1 MFHLLVAYHGWPE
14 GGGSISTGRI
24 YINTN
29 EELGKLF
36 LNKDGQLDA
45 AKVSRVPALLMT
57 EIGGD
62 GPQLARVVHITSVV
76 QGQKETSIQYV
87 AESGIKPIPNEDIE
101 NYAPQLGISRGV
113 LTHTHWEVKEA
124 DLFKI
129 LLINQQ
135 KEQPTS
141 SVFSLEALHQPKPRL
156 VSIMMPFAA
165 EFDPVY
171 AVIQSAVKSIW
182 LEPMRADNF
191 WEHDHVIQDIV
202 NLIARARVVICDLSS
217 RNPNVFY
224 EAGIAHTLG
233 KEVILIAQSQDDV
246 PFDLRHI
253 RYIKYLN
260 NEQGL
265 ALLSESTASR
275 IQTVIRK

>member
-1 MFHLLVAYHGWPE
+1 MFHLLVAYGGWPE

-24 YINTN
+24 YIKPN
-29 EELGKLF
+29 EEPGKFF
-36 LNKDGQLDA
+36 LNESGRLDA
-45 AKVSRVPALLMT
+45 AKVSRIPALLMT

-76 QGQKETSIQYV
+76 QGPTETSIQYV
-87 AESGIKPIPNEDIE
+87 AESGIKPISNEDIE

-113 LTHTHWEVKEA
+113 LTHTHWEVKQA
-124 DLFKI
+124 DLFKV
-129 LLINQQ
+129 LLMNQQ
-135 KEQPTS
+135 KAQPTS
-141 SVFSLEALHQPKPRL
+141 SVFSLEAIHQPQPSL
-156 VSIMMPFAA
+156 VSVMMPFAA

-171 AVIQSAVKSIW
+171 AAIQSAVKS
-182 LEPMRADNF
+182 LGLKPMRADNF
-191 WEHDHVIQDIV
+191 WEHHYVIQDIV

-224 EAGIAHTLG
+224 EAGIAHALG

-253 RYIKYLN
+253 RYVKYLN

-265 ALLSESTASR
+265 ASLSESIESR
-275 IQTVIRK
+275 IQTVIG

>member
-29 EELGKLF
+29 EELGKFF

-45 AKVSRVPALLMT
+45 SKVSRVPALLMT

-76 QGQKETSIQYV
+76 QGSKETSIQYV
-87 AESGIKPIPNEDIE
+87 AESGIKPILNEDIE
-101 NYAPQLGISRGV
+101 NYAPQLGISRGEF
-113 LTHTHWEVKEA
+113 THTHWEVKEA
-124 DLFKI
+124 DLFKV
-129 LLINQQ
+129 LLMNQQ
-135 KEQPTS
+135 KAQPTS
-141 SVFSLEALHQPKPRL
+141 SIFSLEAIHQPQPSL

-171 AVIQSAVKSIW
+171 AVIQSAVKSLG

-191 WEHDHVIQDIV
+191 WEHHYVIQDIV

-246 PFDLRHI
+246 PFDLSHI
-253 RYIKYLN
+253 RYVKYLN

-265 ALLSESTASR
+265 TSLSESIASR

>member
-29 EELGKLF
+29 EELGKFF

-45 AKVSRVPALLMT
+45 SKVSRVPALLMT

-76 QGQKETSIQYV
+76 QGSKETSIQYV
-87 AESGIKPIPNEDIE
+87 AESGIKPILNEDIE
-101 NYAPQLGISRGV
+101 NYAPQLGISRGEF
-113 LTHTHWEVKEA
+113 THTHWEVKEA
-124 DLFKI
+124 DLFKV
-129 LLINQQ
+129 LLMNQQ
-135 KEQPTS
+135 KAQPTS
-141 SVFSLEALHQPKPRL
+141 SIFSLEAIHQPQPSL

-171 AVIQSAVKSIW
+171 AVIQSAVKSLG

-191 WEHDHVIQDIV
+191 WEHHYVIQDIV
-202 NLIARARVVICDLSS
+202 NLIARAGGHMRPIKQKPKCVLRGWYCAYPWKGSNS
-217 RNPNVFY
+217 NC
-224 EAGIAHTLG
+224 A
-233 KEVILIAQSQDDV
+233 V
-246 PFDLRHI
+246 PR
-253 RYIKYLN
+253 
-260 NEQGL
+260 
-265 ALLSESTASR
+265 
-275 IQTVIRK
+275 

>member
-101 NYAPQLGISRGV
+101 NYAPQLGISRNL

-129 LLINQQ
+129 LLINKQ
-135 KEQPTS
+135 KAQPTS
-141 SVFSLEALHQPKPRL
+141 SVFSLEAIHQPKPRL

-171 AVIQSAVKSIW
+171 AVIQSAVKSIG

>member
-1 MFHLLVAYHGWPE
+1 
-14 GGGSISTGRI
+14 
-24 YINTN
+24 
-29 EELGKLF
+29 
-36 LNKDGQLDA
+36 
-45 AKVSRVPALLMT
+45 
-57 EIGGD
+57 
-62 GPQLARVVHITSVV
+62 
-76 QGQKETSIQYV
+76 
-87 AESGIKPIPNEDIE
+87 
-101 NYAPQLGISRGV
+101 
-113 LTHTHWEVKEA
+113 
-124 DLFKI
+124 
-129 LLINQQ
+129 
-135 KEQPTS
+135 
-141 SVFSLEALHQPKPRL
+141 
-156 VSIMMPFAA
+156 MMPFAA

-171 AVIQSAVKSIW
+171 AVIQSAVKSIG

-224 EAGIAHTLG
+224 EAGIAHTIG

-246 PFDLRHI
+246 PFDLRHL

-265 ALLSESTASR
+265 ASLSESIASR

>member
-29 EELGKLF
+29 EELGKFF
-36 LNKDGQLDA
+36 LNKNGQLDA

-76 QGQKETSIQYV
+76 QGSTETSIQYV

-101 NYAPQLGISRGV
+101 NYAPQLGISRNL

-124 DLFKI
+124 DLFKV
-129 LLINQQ
+129 LLMNQQ
-135 KEQPTS
+135 KAQPTS
-141 SVFSLEALHQPKPRL
+141 SVFSLEAIHQPKPRL

-171 AVIQSAVKSIW
+171 AVIQSAVKSIG

-224 EAGIAHTLG
+224 EAGIAHTIG

-246 PFDLRHI
+246 PFDLRHL

-265 ALLSESTASR
+265 ASLSESIASR

>member
-1 MFHLLVAYHGWPE
+1 MFHLLVAYGGWPE

-24 YINTN
+24 YIKPN
-29 EELGKLF
+29 EEPGKFF
-36 LNKDGQLDA
+36 LNENGRLDA

-76 QGQKETSIQYV
+76 QGPTETSIQYV

-113 LTHTHWEVKEA
+113 LTHTHWEVKQA
-124 DLFKI
+124 DLFKV
-129 LLINQQ
+129 LLMNQQ
-135 KEQPTS
+135 KAQPTS
-141 SVFSLEALHQPKPRL
+141 PVFSLEAIHQPQPSL
-156 VSIMMPFAA
+156 VSVMMPFAA

-171 AVIQSAVKSIW
+171 AAIQSAVKS
-182 LEPMRADNF
+182 LGLKPMRADNF
-191 WEHDHVIQDIV
+191 WEHHYVIQDIV

-224 EAGIAHTLG
+224 EAGIAHALG

-253 RYIKYLN
+253 RYVKYLN

-265 ALLSESTASR
+265 ASLSESIVSR
-275 IQTVIRK
+275 IQTVIW